1 MDVTEKEH
9 LSEEI
14 RRREAYLSEAQ
25 RLSHTGSFGWRVST
39 GEIFFSEETF
49 QIFQVDRTTKPTL
62 ELALQRVHPE
72 DATLL
77 KQIFER
83 ASQEGK
89 DLDHEYR
96 LVMPDGSLK
105 YVRVAARACGDGS
118 GSIEF
123 VGAVM
128 DVTEQR
134 QARAALEMAVDE
146 VKKSQDRLRLVIDTI
161 PGMVWSA
168 RPDGSIDFVNPPW
181 VEYHA
186 FSLAD
191 PGSGG
196 IRDLIHPEDL
206 DESVNKWRAA
216 LATGEPYEMELRKR
230 RADGDYRWF
239 MTRAVPLRDEL
250 GNIVRWYG
258 TSTEIEDR
266 KRAEMLLAGEK
277 RLLEMIARGDSRTL
291 VLEASCRLVEELA
304 SGSLASILLLD
315 PTANRLRHG
324 AAPSLPM
331 NYAEAIDGLVIG
343 PYAGSCGAAAYR
355 AEPVIVSDIA
365 TDPLWTDYRD
375 LAVAHGLRACWS
387 RPILSSEGR
396 VLGTFAT
403 YYREPR
409 SPTPQERNVIEQI
422 TQLVSIA
429 FERERAEE
437 VLREQARLLD
447 LTHDTVFVR
456 DMSHVIDYWNR
467 GAEDLYGWKRE
478 EACGKVSH
486 QLMQTAFPGPLD
498 EINAELLRTGH
509 WEGELVNQKR
519 DGTRIVVASSWSLRR
534 DKQGRP
540 AAILET
546 NKDISER
553 KRAEAELRE
562 SEEQWKNVFDN
573 NPTMYFI
580 IDAAGTV
587 LLVNPFGAE
596 QLGYQVDELVGQP
609 VLSVF
614 HEPDREPLQKNVAG
628 CLEQLGS
635 SRSWEARKVR
645 KDGKVLW
652 VRETAKAVSRVNGP
666 IVLIACEDITEQKRA
681 EEALRQAQADL
692 AHVSRVTTMGELT
705 ASLAH
710 EVNQPI
716 AAAVTNANACL
727 RWLAGDIP
735 NLEEARAAA
744 TRIVKDG
751 TRAAEIISRTRL
763 LFKKGTPQQE
773 LVDVNEV
780 IREMIVL
787 LRNETTRY
795 SIAVRTELA
804 ADLPRVMGDRVQLQ
818 QVIMNLIMNSID
830 AMKEVEGTRELAI
843 NSQRAKDEQL
853 LVSVSDTGVGL
864 PPQQADH
871 IFNAFFTTKLHGT
884 GMGLSISRS
893 IVESHGGR
901 LWAADN
907 PPRGASLSLTLP
919 AAVAD
924 LPGRTSRR
932 GAA

>member
-9 LSEEI
+9 LTEEL
-14 RRREAYLSEAQ
+14 RRRE
-25 RLSHTGSFGWRVST
+25 
-39 GEIFFSEETF
+39 
-49 QIFQVDRTTKPTL
+49 
-62 ELALQRVHPE
+62 
-72 DATLL
+72 
-77 KQIFER
+77 
-83 ASQEGK
+83 
-89 DLDHEYR
+89 
-96 LVMPDGSLK
+96 
-105 YVRVAARACGDGS
+105 
-118 GSIEF
+118 
-123 VGAVM
+123 
-128 DVTEQR
+128 
-134 QARAALEMAVDE
+134 
-146 VKKSQDRLRLVIDTI
+146 DRLRLVIDTI

-168 RPDGSIDFVNPPW
+168 RPDGSIDFVNSPW
-181 VEYHA
+181 VEYHGS
-186 FSLAD
+186 FLAG
-191 PGSGG
+191 PGNEGL
-196 IRDLIHPEDL
+196 RDLIHPEDI
-206 DESVNKWRAA
+206 EETVNRWRAA
-216 LATGEPYEMELRKR
+216 LATGKPYEMEFRKR
-230 RADGDYRWF
+230 RADGEYRWF

-266 KRAEMLLAGEK
+266 KRAELLLAGEK
-277 RLLEMIARGDSRTL
+277 RLLEMIARGDSRTF
-291 VLEASCRLVEELA
+291 VLDASCRLVEELA

-343 PYAGSCGAAAYR
+343 PSAGSCGTAAYR

-365 TDPLWTDYRD
+365 TDPLWADKRD
-375 LAVAHGLRACWS
+375 LALANGLRACWS

-409 SPTPQERNVIEQI
+409 SPTPQEHNVIEQI
-422 TQLVSIA
+422 TQLVAIA
-429 FERERAEE
+429 VE
-437 VLREQARLLD
+437 REQAEQ
-447 LTHDTVFVR
+447 V
-456 DMSHVIDYWNR
+456 
-467 GAEDLYGWKRE
+467 
-478 EACGKVSH
+478 
-486 QLMQTAFPGPLD
+486 
-498 EINAELLRTGH
+498 
-509 WEGELVNQKR
+509 
-519 DGTRIVVASSWSLRR
+519 
-534 DKQGRP
+534 
-540 AAILET
+540 
-546 NKDISER
+546 
-553 KRAEAELRE
+553 LRE

-614 HEPDREPLQKNVAG
+614 PEPDREPLQRNVAG
-628 CLEQLGS
+628 CLEQLGR

-652 VRETAKAVSRVNGP
+652 VRETAKAVPRVNGP

-744 TRIVKDG
+744 RRIVKDG
-751 TRAAEIISRTRL
+751 TRAAEIIGRTRL

-795 SIAVRTELA
+795 SIAVRMELA
-804 ADLPRVMGDRVQLQ
+804 ADLPQVMGDRVQLQ
-818 QVIMNLIMNSID
+818 QVMMNLVINSVD
-830 AMKEVEGTRELAI
+830 AMKDVEGRRELTI
-843 NSQRAKDEQL
+843 NSQRAENEQL
-853 LVSVSDTGVGL
+853 MVSVSDTGVGL
-864 PPQQADH
+864 PQQRDQ

-901 LWAADN
+901 LSAADN
-907 PPRGASLSLTLP
+907 PPRGASFCLTLP
-919 AAVAD
+919 TTFAD

>member
-1 MDVTEKEH
+1 M
-9 LSEEI
+9 
-14 RRREAYLSEAQ
+14 
-25 RLSHTGSFGWRVST
+25 
-39 GEIFFSEETF
+39 
-49 QIFQVDRTTKPTL
+49 
-62 ELALQRVHPE
+62 
-72 DATLL
+72 
-77 KQIFER
+77 
-83 ASQEGK
+83 
-89 DLDHEYR
+89 
-96 LVMPDGSLK
+96 K
-105 YVRVAARACGDGS
+105 YS
-118 GSIEF
+118 
-123 VGAVM
+123 
-128 DVTEQR
+128 
-134 QARAALEMAVDE
+134 
-146 VKKSQDRLRLVIDTI
+146 
-161 PGMVWSA
+161 
-168 RPDGSIDFVNPPW
+168 
-181 VEYHA
+181 
-186 FSLAD
+186 
-191 PGSGG
+191 
-196 IRDLIHPEDL
+196 
-206 DESVNKWRAA
+206 
-216 LATGEPYEMELRKR
+216 
-230 RADGDYRWF
+230 
-239 MTRAVPLRDEL
+239 
-250 GNIVRWYG
+250 
-258 TSTEIEDR
+258 
-266 KRAEMLLAGEK
+266 
-277 RLLEMIARGDSRTL
+277 
-291 VLEASCRLVEELA
+291 
-304 SGSLASILLLD
+304 
-315 PTANRLRHG
+315 
-324 AAPSLPM
+324 
-331 NYAEAIDGLVIG
+331 EAIDGLVIG
-343 PYAGSCGAAAYR
+343 PSAGSCGTAAYR

-365 TDPLWTDYRD
+365 TDPLWADKRD
-375 LAVAHGLRACWS
+375 LALAYGLRACWS

-409 SPTPQERNVIEQI
+409 SPTPQEHNVIEQI
-422 TQLVSIA
+422 TQLVAIA
-429 FERERAEE
+429 VE
-437 VLREQARLLD
+437 REQAEQ
-447 LTHDTVFVR
+447 V
-456 DMSHVIDYWNR
+456 
-467 GAEDLYGWKRE
+467 
-478 EACGKVSH
+478 
-486 QLMQTAFPGPLD
+486 
-498 EINAELLRTGH
+498 
-509 WEGELVNQKR
+509 
-519 DGTRIVVASSWSLRR
+519 
-534 DKQGRP
+534 
-540 AAILET
+540 
-546 NKDISER
+546 
-553 KRAEAELRE
+553 LRE

-614 HEPDREPLQKNVAG
+614 PEPDREPLQRNVAG
-628 CLEQLGS
+628 CLEQLGR

-652 VRETAKAVSRVNGP
+652 VRETAKAVPRVNGP

-744 TRIVKDG
+744 GRIVKDG
-751 TRAAEIISRTRL
+751 TRAADIIGRTRL

-795 SIAVRTELA
+795 SIAVRMELA
-804 ADLPRVMGDRVQLQ
+804 ADLPQVMGDRVQLQ
-818 QVIMNLIMNSID
+818 QVMMNLIMNSID
-830 AMKEVEGTRELAI
+830 AMTEVEGTRELAI

-853 LVSVSDTGVGL
+853 LVSISDTGVGL
-864 PPQQADH
+864 PPRQADH

-893 IVESHGGR
+893 IIESHGGR

-907 PPRGASLSLTLP
+907 PPRGASFSLTLP
-919 AAVAD
+919 TTVAC